1 MEIANCATLLKRYT
15 GREPYLRA
23 NGINMGAPSARVA
36 QPMAYVFVNVWLLKS
51 NSSPMGPQV
60 GEVALTKAK
69 TIMA

>member
-1 MEIANCATLLKRYT
+1 
-15 GREPYLRA
+15 
-23 NGINMGAPSARVA
+23 MGAPSARVA